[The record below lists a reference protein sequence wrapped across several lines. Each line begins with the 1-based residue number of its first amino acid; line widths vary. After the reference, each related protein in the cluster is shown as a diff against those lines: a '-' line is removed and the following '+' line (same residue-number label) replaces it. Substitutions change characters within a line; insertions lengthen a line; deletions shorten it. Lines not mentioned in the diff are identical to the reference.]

1 MDAEAAAERWAD
13 TWQERWQAR
22 DLEAILALYHPDV
35 VYASEPFREPF
46 RGIGELRAYLGEA
59 FGEEEQIASTFGA
72 PVTQGQRASIEWRAS
87 LIEAGV
93 ETTLVGTS
101 TLRFDGSGLVIEQR
115 DTWNQ
120 HDGRQPA
127 YEGWGR

>member
-1 MDAEAAAERWAD
+1 LDAGEAAQRWAD
-13 TWQERWQAR
+13 TWQDRWQAR

-35 VYASEPFREPF
+35 IYASEPFRDPF
-46 RGIGELRAYLGEA
+46 RGMGELRSYLAEA
-59 FGEEEQIASTFGA
+59 FGEEEQIESTFGA
-72 PVTQGQRASIEWRAS
+72 PVAQGRRASVEWRAS

-101 TLRFDGSGLVIEQR
+101 TLAFDEAGLVVEQR

-120 HDGRQPA
+120 HDGRLPA